1 MSDYI
6 VHASGAG
13 NQVRIFAAS
22 TRDLVEKAREIHNT
36 SPVATAALGTSSD
49 CRCHDGQHDEGRKGS
64 SDTADSVQRA
74 NRRTH
79 GDGKG

>member
-36 SPVATAALGTSSD
+36 SPVATAVWD
-49 CRCHDGQHDEGRKGS
+49 
-64 SDTADSVQRA
+64 VF
-74 NRRTH
+74 
-79 GDGKG
+79 

>member
-36 SPVATAALGTSSD
+36 SPVATARQEPT
-49 CRCHDGQHDEGRKGS
+49 KGINRN
-64 SDTADSVQRA
+64 RA
-74 NRRTH
+74 GLWLMSFH
-79 GDGKG
+79 VSPGAV

>member
-36 SPVATAALGTSSD
+36 SPVATAALG
-49 CRCHDGQHDEGRKGS
+49 RLL
-64 SDTADSVQRA
+64 TAVP
-74 NRRTH
+74 
-79 GDGKG
+79 